1 MQTKQLSLLQN
12 KRENGYFD
20 LRIKN
25 NFIIQKEISFSVS
38 NSNKKIEI
46 IKQKNESG
54 NGINEQQNLINNEV
68 KSWQKFFDESLD
80 NSKSKGNN
88 KIQNITDDMKV
99 HLINNNSINNN
110 PFSKINY
117 FKVTKDLNN
126 KYLLDSNSNNEI
138 KVLKNN
144 KAIYINRYLLKSYST
159 SRALKK
165 LKKIKFVIRNK
176 RSSKYRGVSKNGSK
190 WQVLIMINNKKCYI
204 GSYFS
209 EDTAARIYD
218 IFSIKNRGIKARTN
232 FKYNNIQIKK
242 IIENKINI
250 NSDNIS
256 EVIEDLI
263 K

>member
-117 FKVTKDLNN
+117 FKVTKDLN
-126 KYLLDSNSNNEI
+126 KFYFI
-138 KVLKNN
+138 KL
-144 KAIYINRYLLKSYST
+144 YG
-159 SRALKK
+159 KK
-165 LKKIKFVIRNK
+165 FLF
-176 RSSKYRGVSKNGSK
+176 
-190 WQVLIMINNKKCYI
+190 
-204 GSYFS
+204 
-209 EDTAARIYD
+209 
-218 IFSIKNRGIKARTN
+218 
-232 FKYNNIQIKK
+232 
-242 IIENKINI
+242 
-250 NSDNIS
+250 
-256 EVIEDLI
+256 
-263 K
+263 

>member
-110 PFSKINY
+110 PFSKIN
-117 FKVTKDLNN
+117 
-126 KYLLDSNSNNEI
+126 
-138 KVLKNN
+138 
-144 KAIYINRYLLKSYST
+144 
-159 SRALKK
+159 
-165 LKKIKFVIRNK
+165 
-176 RSSKYRGVSKNGSK
+176 
-190 WQVLIMINNKKCYI
+190 
-204 GSYFS
+204 
-209 EDTAARIYD
+209 
-218 IFSIKNRGIKARTN
+218 
-232 FKYNNIQIKK
+232 
-242 IIENKINI
+242 
-250 NSDNIS
+250 
-256 EVIEDLI
+256 
-263 K
+263 